1 MDMIDYRPNNFG
13 TLFVPEDSL
22 DDNVCVVYV
31 FVKIYDGTSSALDG
45 VAGKCLGL
53 VRVFVRLVSKRYKWM
68 LFIIPQLKKTVS
80 SICDGTNMRA
90 AL

>member
-1 MDMIDYRPNNFG
+1 MIDYRPNNFG

-53 VRVFVRLVSKRYKWM
+53 VSVCEVGF
-68 LFIIPQLKKTVS
+68 KKIQMDVVHNS
-80 SICDGTNMRA
+80 AIKKNSFFD
-90 AL
+90 L